1 MMNFIPIDFQI
12 ESLSCQ
18 APLDHCFFN
27 KHFKLVL
34 REPRRG
40 SGDVAQRLVTVMVP
54 RFCEACKL
62 QSTSLF
68 MSHAFYEL
76 RHLQLLWSSERLYIC
91 LLMCVL

>member
-40 SGDVAQRLVTVMVP
+40 SGDVAQRLVNLKKTKVM
-54 RFCEACKL
+54 RI
-62 QSTSLF
+62 
-68 MSHAFYEL
+68 SHTTNKN
-76 RHLQLLWSSERLYIC
+76 IKITNNN
-91 LLMCVL
+91 

>member
-40 SGDVAQRLVTVMVP
+40 SGDVAKRLVDIIIIT
-54 RFCEACKL
+54 AL
-62 QSTSLF
+62 IHT
-68 MSHAFYEL
+68 
-76 RHLQLLWSSERLYIC
+76 
-91 LLMCVL
+91 